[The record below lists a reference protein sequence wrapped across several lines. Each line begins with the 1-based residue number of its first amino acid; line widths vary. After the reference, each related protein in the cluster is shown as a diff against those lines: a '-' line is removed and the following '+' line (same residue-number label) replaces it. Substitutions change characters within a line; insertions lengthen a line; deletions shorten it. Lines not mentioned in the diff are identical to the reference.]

1 MKKVLMVIYS
11 IVVVF
16 CVGYGIPLTIV
27 NIGKEA
33 FLPYLIISII
43 GVILLCIGALFIT
56 FKNKDKK

>member
-1 MKKVLMVIYS
+1 MKNELQVIYS

-27 NIGKEA
+27 NIGKEV